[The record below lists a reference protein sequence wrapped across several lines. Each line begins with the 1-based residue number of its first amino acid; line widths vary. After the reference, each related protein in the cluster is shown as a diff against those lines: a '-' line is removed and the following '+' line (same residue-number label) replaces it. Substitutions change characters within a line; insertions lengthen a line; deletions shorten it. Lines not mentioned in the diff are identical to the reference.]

1 MAIGLRLDL
10 KQTQQLVMTPQL
22 QQAIKLLQM
31 SNLEL
36 TEFVER
42 AAEQNPLIAIGDG
55 AASGPVDAPATPEPA
70 VPASAE
76 APLATDQRVTAEGD
90 HSLGDETFDTGSENL
105 HDGSAS
111 DGGGEGAPDG
121 AVPPSGLLS
130 RLSGAGP
137 AAEDGPRLE
146 ERLAGR
152 LGLRDHLRAQLGQ
165 ARGHKALPPVA
176 LYLVEELDEDGYL
189 RADLAEIAARLGIAE
204 AEAEAA
210 LALLQGCDPTGVGAR
225 SLGECLALQLR
236 EQGRFDP
243 AMQALLD
250 HLDLLARGDWK
261 RLRSLCGVDA
271 EDLADMVHELRRLDP
286 RPCAGFGAVEPE
298 TLVPDILLRR
308 TAWGG
313 WHLELNPDTLPRVLL
328 DRDYAAEIGTRDCA
342 ETRRFLGDC
351 MADANWLIRSLDQRA
366 RTILKIASEVV
377 RHQQRFFD
385 EGIAGLRPLNLR
397 TVAEAVGMHE
407 STASRVTSNK
417 YIATERGIFE
427 LRFFFS
433 NAVGG
438 DPGGSTGGVA
448 AESVRHRVRAMVD
461 AEPPSAVLSDDE
473 IVDRL
478 RAEGVEIARRTVAK
492 YRKSLN
498 IPSSIERR
506 RQKSLREMS

>member
-36 TEFVER
+36 AEFVEH
-42 AAEQNPLIAIGDG
+42 AAEGNPLIAVQQGDG
-55 AASGPVDAPATPEPA
+55 VAVGDAPAAPTPA
-70 VPASAE
+70 A
-76 APLATDQRVTAEGD
+76 APLATDRRVTAEGD
-90 HSLGDETFDTGSENL
+90 HTLGADTFDTGAENL
-105 HDGSAS
+105 HDGAGS
-111 DGGGEGAPDG
+111 DGSGLDG
-121 AVPPSGLLS
+121 AAPPAGLS
-130 RLSGAGP
+130 ARLSGAGP
-137 AAEDGPRLE
+137 AAGDGPSLE
-146 ERLAGR
+146 ERLASR
-152 LGLRDHLRAQLGQ
+152 PGLREHLRAQLGQ
-165 ARGHKALPPVA
+165 ARAGGGLRLVA
-176 LYLVEELDEDGYL
+176 RYLVEELDGDGYL
-189 RADLAEIAARLGIAE
+189 RADLGEIAARLGIAS

-225 SLGECLALQLR
+225 SLGECLSLQLR
-236 EQGRFDP
+236 ERGRFDP
-243 AMQALLD
+243 AMQALIDNLE
-250 HLDLLARGDWK
+250 LLARGEWK
-261 RLRSLCGVDA
+261 RLRAVCGVDA
-271 EDLADMVHELRRLDP
+271 EDLADMVQELRRLDP

-308 TAWGG
+308 TTWGG
-313 WHLELNPDTLPRVLL
+313 WHLELNPETLPRVLL
-328 DRDYAAEIGTRDCA
+328 DRDYAAEIGARDDA
-342 ETRRFLGDC
+342 ETRRYLGDC
-351 MADANWLIRSLDQRA
+351 MASANWLIRSLDQRA
-366 RTILKIASEVV
+366 RTILKIASEIV

-427 LRFFFS
+427 LKFFFT
-433 NAVGG
+433 NALGG
-438 DPGGSTGGVA
+438 GTGDVA
-448 AESVRHRVRAMVD
+448 AESVRHRIRAMVD
-461 AEPPSAVLSDDE
+461 AEPPAAVLSDDE

-498 IPSSIERR
+498 IPSSIDRR
-506 RQKSLREMS
+506 RQKSLREAS